1 MVQTVFE
8 VVFGPKMTSTFL
20 CYDVMIISYDDTMIV
35 CYRDSMILRI
45 ISELH
50 KNCSVFKK

>member
-20 CYDVMIISYDDTMIV
+20 CYNVMIILDDDTMIV

-50 KNCSVFKK
+50 KNCRVFKK